1 MARFSYEQLPCPFC
15 KDGLINC
22 MYVPSVWGEKR
33 GGRTSLGSGKRI
45 TKSREQWII
54 QSGCS
59 KCGKSQEEVEKEL
72 RAKEMI

>member
-1 MARFSYEQLPCPFC
+1 
-15 KDGLINC
+15 